1 MMLGNLDCSGHV
13 IGYNPKHRR
22 TAPKSV
28 CRVGN
33 LIQSAVTGVRAVA
46 DEQITVLAIDD
57 DPAIVDMIRAGLGA
71 EGMRVLGAVDG
82 GEGIDILG
90 RENVDVVLLDIMMPR
105 VDGWMA
111 LMDIRNNPATADI
124 PVIMLSGKTQDLAK
138 ILAFKQGVQQYV
150 TKPFNVLELA
160 ARVESLVRVRRRAAG
175 EHGYHS
181 DSEFR
186 KLAVRKGGR
195 TVLLTIDDIIYLS
208 ARNKSTYAH
217 TYENQFLVDQT
228 LGELEAKLGRESFA
242 RVHRSYLVNLNKV
255 KEILR
260 VDGSYVVVA
269 SDRDETHVPVARRQ
283 VREFREAVGI

>member
-1 MMLGNLDCSGHV
+1 
-13 IGYNPKHRR
+13 
-22 TAPKSV
+22 
-28 CRVGN
+28 
-33 LIQSAVTGVRAVA
+33 
-46 DEQITVLAIDD
+46 VLVIDD
-57 DPAIVDMIRAGLGA
+57 DPAIVEMIRAGLSA
-71 EGMRVLGAVDG
+71 DGMRVLGAADG
-82 GEGIDILG
+82 GEGIDVLG
-90 RENVDVVLLDIMMPR
+90 RERVDVVVLDIMMPR

-111 LMDIRNNPATADI
+111 LMDIRNNPVTADV

-150 TKPFNVLELA
+150 TKPFNVLELS
-160 ARVESLVRVRRRAAG
+160 ARVESLARGRRRAAG
-175 EHGYHS
+175 EHGYHP

-228 LGELEAKLGRESFA
+228 LGELEGKLGRESFA

-283 VREFREAVGI
+283 VRQFRESVGI